1 MDEPTTTKPARSPL
15 RARPWRRRRHELP
28 ERPHVTHRIASHAV
42 TQRDVRGTEQPAP
55 QLAGGGDGS
64 RGRGPDDDGGGR
76 KPDRNDGDAGHLLIA
91 LGILAVGAGV
101 MSARLL
107 AKSGRSSRIS

>member
-1 MDEPTTTKPARSPL
+1 MDEHTTKPARSPQ

-28 ERPHVTHRIASHAV
+28 ERPHVAHRVASHAL
-42 TQRDVRGTEQPAP
+42 THREAPAAEQAAP

-64 RGRGPDDDGGGR
+64 RGRGPDNDGGGR

-107 AKSGRSSRIS
+107 AKSGRSARIS